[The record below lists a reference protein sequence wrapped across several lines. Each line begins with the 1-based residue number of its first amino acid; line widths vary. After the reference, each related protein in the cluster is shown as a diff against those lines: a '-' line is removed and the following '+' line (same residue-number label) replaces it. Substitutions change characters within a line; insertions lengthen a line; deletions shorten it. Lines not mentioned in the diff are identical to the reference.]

1 MIAENI
7 IINKFDENRWV
18 VNTPSGRNILV
29 NRASIDLIEILQ
41 SNSSIESASIVFN
54 EKFHCNLN
62 EHDFKNFVAQK
73 LSKYDLLT
81 WTNAEHEK
89 FQYLKLK
96 FQFLPARVVKILS
109 QPLTFLFVPTTFWI
123 TFLLLIV
130 FISIVFSAN
139 MSLISLSSNNYYL
152 IAMIVFVSTL
162 LHELG
167 HTASCIKNGVKH
179 GGIGFGFYFIFPVF
193 YADISNVWLIGKNRR
208 VVTNLAGIYIEF
220 LISGILC
227 ILFLANRNDEYL
239 LAAILIVLKA
249 LTELNPFLRM
259 DGYWILSD
267 LTNTPNLLPKS
278 NKVLKEFV
286 YQIFMVRNLKNK
298 SLFNVKNVL
307 LFFYGLSN
315 TLTIIL
321 YSLFMIN
328 NYSNEIAS
336 FPFDLKQLISNLVTL
351 KLRITDFNQSSLLVL
366 AFYAMILRIVIK
378 KLLIL
383 STKRFK
389 KVGLVVESK
398 TP

>member
-1 MIAENI
+1 
-7 IINKFDENRWV
+7 
-18 VNTPSGRNILV
+18 
-29 NRASIDLIEILQ
+29 
-41 SNSSIESASIVFN
+41 
-54 EKFHCNLN
+54 
-62 EHDFKNFVAQK
+62 
-73 LSKYDLLT
+73 
-81 WTNAEHEK
+81 
-89 FQYLKLK
+89 
-96 FQFLPARVVKILS
+96 
-109 QPLTFLFVPTTFWI
+109 
-123 TFLLLIV
+123 
-130 FISIVFSAN
+130 
-139 MSLISLSSNNYYL
+139 
-152 IAMIVFVSTL
+152 MIVFVSTL